1 MVIGEKITKMKFT
14 KPEKIY
20 EIGEKIFP
28 TDMSALHRKD
38 GVDMFSWDSSDVR
51 NKLEDGHPFVVV
63 SEPYEKFN
71 VGWFDHEYYIDVKFK
86 DSDVVY
92 CIFNTKCNV
101 FKDYWKM
108 LEFVSDCEECFALG
122 Y

>member
-1 MVIGEKITKMKFT
+1 MVIGEKIIKMKFT
-14 KPEKIY
+14 KQEKLY
-20 EIGEKIFP
+20 EIGEKIYP
-28 TDMSALHRKD
+28 TDFSAFHRKD
-38 GVDMFSWDSSDVR
+38 GEYVDRFDIDDIR
-51 NKLEDGHPFVVV
+51 DKIREGNPFVVV

-71 VGWFDHEYYIDVKFK
+71 VGLFDHEYYIDVKFK

-92 CIFNTKCNV
+92 SIFNSNCNV

-108 LEFVSDCEECFALG
+108 IEFVADCEECFAFG

>member
-1 MVIGEKITKMKFT
+1 MVIGEKIIKMKFT

-38 GVDMFSWDSSDVR
+38 GMLCDSFDVSDIR
-51 NKLEDGHPFVVV
+51 DKIRKGHPFVVV

-92 CIFNTKCNV
+92 CIFNSKCNV

-108 LEFVSDCEECFALG
+108 LEFVADCEECFAFG

>member
-1 MVIGEKITKMKFT
+1 MVIGEKIIKMKFT
-14 KPEKIY
+14 KQEKLY

-38 GVDMFSWDSSDVR
+38 GEYVDRFDIDDIR
-51 NKLEDGHPFVVV
+51 DKIREGNPFVVV

-71 VGWFDHEYYIDVKFK
+71 VGLFDHEYYIDVKFK

-92 CIFNTKCNV
+92 CIFNSNCNV

-108 LEFVSDCEECFALG
+108 IEFVADCEECFAFG

>member
-1 MVIGEKITKMKFT
+1 MKFT
-14 KPEKIY
+14 KQEKLY

-38 GVDMFSWDSSDVR
+38 GMLCDSFDVSDIR
-51 NKLEDGHPFVVV
+51 DKIRKGHPFVVV

-92 CIFNTKCNV
+92 CIFNSKCNV

-108 LEFVSDCEECFALG
+108 LEFVADCEECFALG